1 MLIPLHNSNIWRTF
15 VVQLKKA
22 ETMRVKGKLFIQD
35 RPEKGKREVRA
46 EGGSVT
52 KVVRCKECDG
62 FEAYEIFFTMDK
74 EKLDKPVSI
83 SWDWS
88 YVK

>member
-1 MLIPLHNSNIWRTF
+1 M
-15 VVQLKKA
+15 K
-22 ETMRVKGKLFIQD
+22 VKGKLFLQD

-52 KVVRCKECDG
+52 KVVRCNGDG

-74 EKLDKPVSI
+74 EKLDKLVSI

-88 YVK
+88 YAK